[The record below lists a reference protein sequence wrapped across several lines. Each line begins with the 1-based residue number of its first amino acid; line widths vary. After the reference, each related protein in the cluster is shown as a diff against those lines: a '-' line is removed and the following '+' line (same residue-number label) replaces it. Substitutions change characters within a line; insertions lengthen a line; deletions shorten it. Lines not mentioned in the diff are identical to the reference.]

1 MSRESGPHIS
11 EPTEAIPEP
20 TEAAADGV
28 ADSASGD
35 DGVDGISAA
44 TASGDDGV
52 DGISA
57 APVAPAVGASPAV
70 GDAPTVGDD
79 HAVDDAPTA
88 PAAPAVG
95 DARTAA
101 LRGLARR
108 YLALRRVLWLWLLTG
123 LVLLGWTLAIPGFR
137 FVTADELFDR
147 VAGGLFLFLA
157 LVIVVPSALAVAF
170 GVHQDIELREE
181 LHDRAA
187 VEHTPRTVP
196 LWHAPGRALLWL
208 LPSLVLGCAGVVLG
222 GSTALSDADGPGHP
236 AVLGMAGTLAA
247 AGALGMFKA
256 VDYYRLVRREL
267 GPADGAED
275 GEDAGRLERRPFR
288 AR

>member
-35 DGVDGISAA
+35 DGVEGISVPTAA
-44 TASGDDGV
+44 DDDGV
-52 DGISA
+52 DGISTAPA
-57 APVAPAVGASPAV
+57 APTAGGAPATPTV
-70 GDAPTVGDD
+70 GDAPAAPTVGDD
-79 HAVDDAPTA
+79 PAPTL
-88 PAAPAVG
+88 G
-95 DARTAA
+95 DDRTAA

-123 LVLLGWTLAIPGFR
+123 LVLVGWTLAIPGFR
-137 FVTADELFDR
+137 FVTAGELFDR
-147 VAGGLFLFLA
+147 VAGGLFLVLA
-157 LVIVVPSALAVAF
+157 LLFVVPSVLAVAF

-187 VEHTPRTVP
+187 VGHAPRTVP

-267 GPADGAED
+267 GPSDGADEV
-275 GEDAGRLERRPFR
+275 EDAGRL
-288 AR
+288 